1 MKKEELILW
10 MKKYNIEYYNTK
22 ELPNAVLFNLKQC
35 PFCDGAH
42 NDGAFI
48 IWNANGN
55 IAAKCHH
62 ASCQSQGVNF
72 AKLYKLKTGKDLPK
86 GEKKKQPQESIY
98 AIINSIVEEG
108 LLEVFFD
115 DLGNVISRIISM
127 DNKTMLTYPVK
138 NYEFRILLQRLL
150 YDKVGVILDRKKLEP
165 VYDYLGI
172 LAYKSNKRVTV
183 YKRVCNIG
191 DKIVYELNKDKN
203 ICVVITKDGVQ
214 VNNEEQVCFYHSKY
228 YANQVMPDFKNIPN
242 GNWKYLIKLLKKHF
256 NCSNNE
262 QAVLLGIV
270 LISSF
275 LGTAINHPIISVSG
289 SRGSGKSTF
298 VRRFCQL
305 VDPKGIDLGDI
316 PKNEDD
322 ISLRVSESYVN
333 DFDNLSYLNKNISNL
348 FCKCVSGG
356 TNIRRSLY
364 ENTDQTTFNLK
375 SIIIIDGIDVLIK
388 ENDLLDRAI
397 FFTLERFETEQ
408 FITEKQL
415 EESFVKDK
423 PMILGLC
430 FSILQLAMQDTLPI
444 EDSAKSRM
452 VAFTVWAIRIGRAM
466 GYKDEYVI
474 RLLKK
479 NRTLINQQA
488 LSENELAQTL
498 LYYMTFYDTKV
509 HTVAELLKILKKIAP
524 EIQIEVSKLP
534 KQPNSLSRKLA
545 EIRTNL
551 AEEGI
556 TYTIV
561 PKSRGKEITIKN
573 SNPKRIPISIS

>member
-1 MKKEELILW
+1 MKKEELIQW
-10 MKKYNIEYYNTK
+10 MKKYAIDYYNTK
-22 ELPNAVLFNLKQC
+22 ELPNGTLFNLKQC

-48 IWNANGN
+48 IWNTNGN

-72 AKLYKLKTGKDLPK
+72 AKLYKLKTGNELPK
-86 GEKKKQPQESIY
+86 REQKKQPQESIY

-183 YKRVCNIG
+183 YKRICNIG
-191 DKIVYELNKDKN
+191 DKIVYELDKDKN

-214 VNNEEQVCFYHSKY
+214 VNNEEKICFYHSKY
-228 YANQVMPDFKNIPN
+228 YANQVMPDFKNLHN
-242 GNWKYLIKLLKKHF
+242 GDWKYLITLINKHF
-256 NCSNNE
+256 NFSNND
-262 QAVLLGIV
+262 QSVLFAIY
-270 LISSF
+270 LISSY
-275 LGTAINHPIISVSG
+275 LGTAVNHPIMSVSG
-289 SRGSGKSTF
+289 QYSSGKSSLMKKYLS
-298 VRRFCQL
+298 L
-305 VDPKGIDLGDI
+305 VDPKVVGLGDI
-316 PKNEDD
+316 PKKEDD
-322 ISLRVSESYVN
+322 ISLRISESYVN
-333 DFDNLSYLNKNISNL
+333 DFDNLSFLNKNISNL

-356 TNIRRSLY
+356 TNIRRTLF
-364 ENTDQTTFNLK
+364 ENSDQTTFDLK
-375 SIIIIDGIDVLIK
+375 SIIILDGIDVLITQS
-388 ENDLLDRAI
+388 DLLSRTI
-397 FFTLERFETEQ
+397 FFVLDKLDMERLK
-408 FITEKQL
+408 TEKEL
-415 EESFVKDK
+415 DEEFKKDK
-423 PMILGLC
+423 GLILALC
-430 FSILQLAMQDTLPI
+430 FSILQLAMQDTQPI
-444 EDSAKSRM
+444 KDNVGRM
-452 VAFTVWAIRIGRAM
+452 ADFTEWAVKIGRAM
-466 GYKDEYVI
+466 GYKDEYII

-479 NRTLINQQA
+479 NHALINQQA

-498 LYYMTFYDTKV
+498 LYYMTFYDKKV

-534 KQPNSLSRKLA
+534 KQPNALSRKLN
-545 EIRTNL
+545 EIQSNL